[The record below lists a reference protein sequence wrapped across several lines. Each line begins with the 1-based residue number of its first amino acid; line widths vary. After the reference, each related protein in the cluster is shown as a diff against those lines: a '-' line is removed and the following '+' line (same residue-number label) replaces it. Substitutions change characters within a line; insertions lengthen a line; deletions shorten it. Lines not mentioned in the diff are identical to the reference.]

1 MVSPSSLY
9 LHIPFCRIKCTYCAF
24 NTYVNLDN
32 LIEQFV
38 QAMIEEIKIVGRSK
52 LRQQLHTVYIGGG
65 TPSLLTAEQLQRILV
80 AIRGEFNLL
89 PGSEISMES
98 NPSDLTSDYMTS
110 VRAIGV
116 NRLSIG
122 MQSANENELKLFERR
137 HDLDAV
143 IRAVEA
149 ARKGGFEN
157 LNLDLI
163 YGIPQ
168 QTLANWENSL
178 RVMLQLQPEHVSLY
192 ALGLEDGTP
201 LKTWVETGKFPAP
214 DDDLAADMYDLATDI
229 LGRAGLAQYEISNW
243 AKLGLECRHNLQYWR
258 NLPYP
263 GL

>member
-1 MVSPSSLY
+1 MISPSSLY

-32 LIEQFV
+32 LIEPFV
-38 QAMIEEIKIVGRSK
+38 QAIIQEIRIVGRSK
-52 LRQQLHTVYIGGG
+52 PRQQLHTVYIGGG
-65 TPSLLTAEQLQRILV
+65 TPSLLTAEQLQRILLTV
-80 AIRGEFNLL
+80 QGEFDLL

-98 NPSDLTSDYMTS
+98 NPSDLTPDYMAS

-122 MQSANENELKLFERR
+122 MQSANESELKLFERR

-143 IRAVEA
+143 VKAVDA
-149 ARKGGFEN
+149 ARKGGFDN

-178 RVMLQLQPEHVSLY
+178 KIMLQLQPEHVSERS
-192 ALGLEDGTP
+192 GQ
-201 LKTWVETGKFPAP
+201 
-214 DDDLAADMYDLATDI
+214 I
-229 LGRAGLAQYEISNW
+229 RAGLASGRQSAGDSQES
-243 AKLGLECRHNLQYWR
+243 AR
-258 NLPYP
+258 
-263 GL
+263 